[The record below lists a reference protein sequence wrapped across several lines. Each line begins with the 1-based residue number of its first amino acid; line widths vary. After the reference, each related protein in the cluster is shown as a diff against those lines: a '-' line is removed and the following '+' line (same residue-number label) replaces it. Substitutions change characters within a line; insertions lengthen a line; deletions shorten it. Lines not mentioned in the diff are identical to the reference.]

1 MKRLHFGIMAFA
13 FAALIFSGCKKDDDG
28 DNGDGSQIE
37 RSSKNVSFSMTLVDT
52 EKKETKFSTSDATF
66 YSSYDTEAAENVFS
80 GFSNMFNSKTT
91 TTIVGKK
98 DNHTLSITYLGTGS
112 SADGKSFYGNISS
125 VKSKDSNAA
134 SAILSY
140 LKGNEPTSKEKNALE
155 KLDNE
160 YYYSALII
168 YKGKDDVPGS
178 ETFYYSESATV
189 TISVYATKFITGS
202 FSAALKNASG
212 DTFKISD
219 GVFNVLISGE

>member
-66 YSSYDTEAAENVFS
+66 YTSYDTETEENVFS
-80 GFSNMFNSKTT
+80 GFSTVFNSKPTT
-91 TTIVGKK
+91 SIIGKK
-98 DNHTLSITYLGTGS
+98 DNKTLSITYLGTGS
-112 SADGKSFYGNISS
+112 SADGKTFSGNITT
-125 VKSKDSNAA
+125 VRSKNSNVA

-140 LKGNEPTSKEKNALE
+140 LKGNEPTSTEKTALE
-155 KLDNE
+155 NLENE
-160 YYYSALII
+160 YYYSALIV

-178 ETFYYSESATV
+178 ETFYYSETATV
-189 TISVYATKFITGS
+189 TVSVYTTKFITGS
-202 FSAALKNASG
+202 FSATLKNLSG

-219 GVFNVLISGE
+219 GVFNVLGKEN